1 MSTPEDTAKRKQQ
14 EGWND
19 RHPWHWREEVC
30 FALVAG
36 EVAGEV
42 AGGKGEMLMR
52 VLQQQAGK
60 FSGSMCL
67 DVRRHGFPPE
77 H

>member
-14 EGWND
+14 EGWNN

-42 AGGKGEMLMR
+42 A
-52 VLQQQAGK
+52 VVCVW
-60 FSGSMCL
+60 MC
-67 DVRRHGFPPE
+67 DVMDSHQSTEENSVCIIILTLRRDKLWL
-77 H
+77 